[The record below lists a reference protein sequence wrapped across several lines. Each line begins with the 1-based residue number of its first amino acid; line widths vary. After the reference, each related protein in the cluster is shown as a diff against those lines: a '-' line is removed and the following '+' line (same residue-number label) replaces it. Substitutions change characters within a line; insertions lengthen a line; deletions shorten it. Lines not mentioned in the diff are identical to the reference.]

1 MLLSVSLSICLSM
14 CLCLSVCLCICLCV
28 SVCADLQINNV
39 TPVME
44 LKEQL
49 VGKKL
54 SDQILK

>member
-1 MLLSVSLSICLSM
+1 MS
-14 CLCLSVCLCICLCV
+14 LSVCLYICL
-28 SVCADLQINNV
+28 SVYVCTDLQINNV

>member
-1 MLLSVSLSICLSM
+1 MTHEERFWFWQR
-14 CLCLSVCLCICLCV
+14 LCV
-28 SVCADLQINNV
+28 DQLFIQDLQINNV

-44 LKEQL
+44 LREQL